1 MDTRQRLEQWKEA
14 ANQNAAQ
21 VAALSE
27 QLEQTR
33 SMLES
38 IEARCRELEAEI
50 TDLKTKLNDRDR
62 VEKRSSECI
71 IVLLMVS
78 SSLYVSH
85 MFVTR
90 VLSSLVFR
98 VVLL

>member
-1 MDTRQRLEQWKEA
+1 MLQAQQQTTETRQRLEQWKEA

-71 IVLLMVS
+71 TMASIVVGCYRNCLHFD
-78 SSLYVSH
+78 Y
-85 MFVTR
+85 TCI
-90 VLSSLVFR
+90 
-98 VVLL
+98 